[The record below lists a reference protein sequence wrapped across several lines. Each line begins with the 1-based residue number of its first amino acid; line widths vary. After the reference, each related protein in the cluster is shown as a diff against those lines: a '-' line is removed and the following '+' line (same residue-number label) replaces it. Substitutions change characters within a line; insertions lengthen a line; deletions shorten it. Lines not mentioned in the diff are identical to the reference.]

1 MCKVAYFGI
10 FYGNWMRSNA
20 FCMYMLI
27 DSYHSQSSSTSD
39 KAEFGRI
46 RPNSAEICAYIAPM
60 CFAYNLNIPGSWL
73 PSFSVCY
80 SSSRQVQYYIIYQ
93 NNFYTG
99 LSELPYE
106 LCGILQN
113 SEFWS
118 FRSCST
124 WWWMND
130 LATSKHTIFEMAFF
144 VISYNNWM
152 RSNTFCIYDDCQLS
166 F

>member
-1 MCKVAYFGI
+1 MCKVAYFGNFLWQLNEI
-10 FYGNWMRSNA
+10 KRLLHVHADWQLSFSIKLYIR
-20 FCMYMLI
+20 
-27 DSYHSQSSSTSD
+27 Q
-39 KAEFGRI
+39 GRI

-130 LATSKHTIFEMAFF
+130 LATSKHTIFEMDFLG
-144 VISYNNWM
+144 ISYNNWM